1 MLDGDELGRN
11 GKDRILVRPYI
22 KEAEPDSIGT
32 RELPTVRT
40 AADEPGPVVPPA
52 PERTDAAADAQDKR
66 MVMWLVG
73 AGLAVVVA
81 AAVAIFAL
89 WPSGDDDRSGRAQP
103 APGVSLNVNGGGP
116 AASAGP
122 SGRASVPASPT
133 PTGTARLS
141 LPAPPPGGTATGQ
154 PGGSAAAPPAATL
167 APPPAGDLVGAI
179 TGPGGHCLDVGGIG
193 LPGSPATARACNGTP
208 SQRWTVAADG
218 TLRAGGMCAKPD
230 GGEVHLLSCTA
241 DQSGQWRAGPGD
253 TLVNLGGNQCLTDPD
268 DGSRTGGR
276 MRLAACGA
284 AGQRWKLP

>member
-11 GKDRILVRPYI
+11 DKDRILVRPYI
-22 KEAEPDSIGT
+22 KEADPDSIGT
-32 RELPTVRT
+32 RELPTVPT
-40 AADEPGPVVPPA
+40 AADEPAPVVPPA

-66 MVMWLVG
+66 TVMWLVG

-133 PTGTARLS
+133 PTGTAKLS
-141 LPAPPPGGTATGQ
+141 LPAPPPGATATA
-154 PGGSAAAPPAATL
+154 PGGSAATPPTATL
-167 APPPAGDLVGAI
+167 APPPAADLVGAI

-193 LPGSPATARACNGTP
+193 LPGSPATTRACTGTL
-208 SQRWTVAADG
+208 SQRWTVGADG

-230 GGEVHLLSCTA
+230 AGEVHLLSCTA

-253 TLVNLGGNQCLTDPD
+253 TLVNLGSNRCLTDPD
-268 DGSRTGGR
+268 NGTRTGGR
-276 MRLAACGA
+276 MRLAGCGG
-284 AGQRWKLP
+284 AGQRWTLP